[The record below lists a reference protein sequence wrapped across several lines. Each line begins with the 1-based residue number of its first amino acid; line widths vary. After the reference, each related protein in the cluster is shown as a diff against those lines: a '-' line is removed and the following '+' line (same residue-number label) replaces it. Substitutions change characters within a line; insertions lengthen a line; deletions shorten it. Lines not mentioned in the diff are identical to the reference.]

1 MKRLTPPE
9 PQRRATRPIHT
20 LEMKI
25 LIVDDEVA
33 VLNALQRVFRK
44 YRDRWEL
51 HFAANASAALE
62 VVAGGGLDIVIT
74 DMRMP
79 GCDGLQLL
87 ETVRSTDPAIYRIL
101 MSGALEP
108 ADERR
113 ARTIAHEVLEK
124 PCPSSQ
130 LVAIIE
136 GVEEIVHQVTAT
148 MADVGAAPTSLVPW
162 LPGALASRA

>member
-1 MKRLTPPE
+1 
-9 PQRRATRPIHT
+9 
-20 LEMKI
+20 MKI

-51 HFAANASAALE
+51 HFAAHAAAALE
-62 VVAGGGLDIVIT
+62 VVAAGGLDIIIS

-79 GCDGLQLL
+79 GADGLQLL
-87 ETVRSTDPAIYRIL
+87 EAVRTSDAAIYRIL
-101 MSGALEP
+101 MSGALDP

-113 ARTIAHEVLEK
+113 ARALAHEVLEK

-136 GVEEIVHQVTAT
+136 GVEELVHRATASV
-148 MADVGAAPTSLVPW
+148 ADVGSSPTSLVPW
-162 LPGALASRA
+162 LGAALATRA

>member
-1 MKRLTPPE
+1 
-9 PQRRATRPIHT
+9 
-20 LEMKI
+20 MKI

-51 HFAANASAALE
+51 HFAGHAAAALE
-62 VVAGGGLDIVIT
+62 VVATGGLDIVIS

-79 GCDGLQLL
+79 GADGLQLL
-87 ETVRSTDPAIYRIL
+87 EAVRTSDPAIYRIL
-101 MSGALEP
+101 MSGALDP

-113 ARTIAHEVLEK
+113 ARGIAHEVLEK

-136 GVEEIVHQVTAT
+136 SVEEIVHQVTAT
-148 MADVGAAPTSLVPW
+148 VADVGSAPTSLVPW
-162 LPGALASRA
+162 LGAALVSRA